1 MELSEQ
7 RYAVCLNHPKQQ
19 EIFKLEK
26 LLLEGGTRSYYF
38 NFWEDLQPFFGGD
51 SDGDPESIDWETY
64 PFEIDVDQ
72 YTKDGPVPLFSVKL
86 SAGEDPAL
94 LDLWNLSPS
103 ADKELQKGLKAEQ
116 VVEIIENFFKATK

>member
-26 LLLEGGTRSYYF
+26 LLMEAGRPHYF
-38 NFWEDLQPFFGGD
+38 NFWEDMQPAFGGEPD
-51 SDGDPESIDWETY
+51 EDPESIDWENY

-72 YTKDGPVPLFSVKL
+72 HTPDGPVPLFSVML

-94 LDLWNLSPS
+94 LDLWNLSPV
-103 ADKELQKGLKAEQ
+103 AEQELQKGLKAEQ
-116 VVEIIENFFKATK
+116 VIEIIENFFKAAK